1 MYQYMIVI
9 NGAKSEI
16 QDETALDRWDSAAW
30 QIEERG
36 YIGKLRRRL
45 VTDADIMDS
54 LTDRTGWMV
63 IHSKAISPWE
73 TIAQIG

>member
-16 QDETALDRWDSAAW
+16 QDATALDRWNSTAW

-45 VTDADIMDS
+45 VTDADIMDG
-54 LTDRTGWMV
+54 LTDKTGWMV
-63 IHSKAISPWE
+63 IHGQAISPWE
-73 TIAQIG
+73 TIAQVG